1 MPSPL
6 DRTDRALLAALQ
18 DNARLTVAQ
27 LADQVALTTSPCW
40 RRLKLLEENG
50 YITGYQATLSPKALG
65 FGVTAF
71 VSIMMDSHTKDIAL
85 AFERR
90 LMEIPEIVACHNI
103 SGRYDFLLEIL
114 ARDLESFGEFAREVL
129 QRLPGVKEIYSSFS
143 YKAMKARR
151 VIPVSETHI

>member
-1 MPSPL
+1 MPAPL

-18 DNARLTVAQ
+18 DNARLTVSE

-40 RRLKLLEENG
+40 RRVKLLEEHG

-71 VSIMMDSHTKDIAL
+71 VSIMMDSHTKAMAR
-85 AFERR
+85 AFEKR

-103 SGRYDFLLEIL
+103 SGRYDFLLEVL

-129 QRLPGVKEIYSSFS
+129 QTLPGVKEIYSSFS
-143 YKAMKARR
+143 YKAVKERR
-151 VIPVSETHI
+151 MIPVSEQHF

>member
-1 MPSPL
+1 MPSRL

-18 DNARLTVAQ
+18 DNARLTIAE

-40 RRLKLLEENG
+40 RRVKLLEDNG
-50 YITGYQATLSPKALG
+50 YITGYQAILSPKSLG

-71 VSIMMDSHTKDIAL
+71 VSIMMDSHTKDMAL
-85 AFERR
+85 AFEQR

-114 ARDLESFGEFAREVL
+114 ARDLESFGEFTREVL

-143 YKAMKARR
+143 YKAVKERR
-151 VIPVSETHI
+151 VIPVSEKHI